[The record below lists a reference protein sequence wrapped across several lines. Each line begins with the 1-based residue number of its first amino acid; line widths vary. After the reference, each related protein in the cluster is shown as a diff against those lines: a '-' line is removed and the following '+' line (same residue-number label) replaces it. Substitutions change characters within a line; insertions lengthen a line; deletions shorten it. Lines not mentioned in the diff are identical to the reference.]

1 MQMPAI
7 LKYRLLPIQAAG
19 DERIAK
25 LFDYVGF
32 DRLRFRSK
40 DINHKYNYSISQ
52 THLCIIVVNV
62 SSLSS

>member
-1 MQMPAI
+1 MPAI
-7 LKYRLLPIQAAG
+7 LKHRPLPIQAAG

-25 LFDYVGF
+25 LLDYVGF
-32 DRLRFRSK
+32 EKLRFRSK
-40 DINHKYNYSISQ
+40 DINHKHSYSICQ